1 MSKVKELT
9 RQEVFT
15 KVWNHLLVQGKR
27 ARDYYKC
34 CVYRSAEGL
43 MCAAGCLILD
53 EFYKEDFEGSSVG
66 ELPEIEEALTNSGV
80 RGEDLSM
87 VEELQKAHDGVDP
100 PYWIGSLTRVADEYD
115 VIVPPKPEGS
125 RL

>member
-27 ARDYYKC
+27 ARDYSS

-87 VEELQKAHDGVDP
+87 VEELQKVHDFVDP
-100 PYWIGSLTRVADEYD
+100 LYWIEILTRVADEYD

>member
-1 MSKVKELT
+1 
-9 RQEVFT
+9 
-15 KVWNHLLVQGKR
+15 
-27 ARDYYKC
+27 
-34 CVYRSAEGL
+34 